1 MSFTDE
7 TCRCCAPAMLPLAP
21 DEPVEP
27 DAVLPVLPVVLPADP
42 LVLPVDPVDEPALP
56 DVELPPIE
64 LLELSSL
71 PCTCT
76 L

>member
-1 MSFTDE
+1 
-7 TCRCCAPAMLPLAP
+7 MLPLAP

-27 DAVLPVLPVVLPADP
+27 DAVLPVLPAVLPADP
-42 LVLPVDPVDEPALP
+42 LVLPVVDPVDEPALP
-56 DVELPPIE
+56 DVELPPVE

>member
-1 MSFTDE
+1 
-7 TCRCCAPAMLPLAP
+7 MLPLAP

-27 DAVLPVLPVVLPADP
+27 DAVLPALPAVLPAAP
-42 LVLPVDPVDEPALP
+42 LVLPVEPVDEPALP
-56 DVELPPIE
+56 DVEPPPVE

>member
-1 MSFTDE
+1 MSLTDE
-7 TCRCCAPAMLPLAP
+7 TRRFCVPAMLPLAP
-21 DEPVEP
+21 ADPAEP
-27 DAVLPVLPVVLPADP
+27 DAVPPAVLPAAPVVLPADP
-42 LVLPVDPVDEPALP
+42 VVEPALP
-56 DVELPPIE
+56 EVELPPIE